1 MNLRGLYCKSIDH
14 VEDRPKSEEDKKRDN
29 TRFFQTYTHYIEEN
43 ELTSDRIWCMDE
55 TPCQHSDTPKK
66 SFKLRN
72 SSSFSK
78 THGFNQRDTL
88 VACIRADGARLA
100 PMIIETRNA
109 YLNKKDSSKS
119 REKIGGMSEDFMI
132 FWLEYFSQFTQK
144 GDILILDNLSSHKTK
159 LVIEK
164 ARKLFINLIFTP
176 PKEAKR
182 YSPLDNSFF
191 GTFKRTR
198 ANCLPHMHNYTRIL
212 RLLIISKYYYDA
224 TEESVRG
231 NFIKNGLALWK
242 KGCTEKIESINNNL
256 YPGVKIIKPTLKTRM
271 DDIRFNGLTVKP
283 HKGFVI
289 YFLNG
294 IRCDFTDLKKL
305 SEDDNFGMKHRKKYQ
320 NFIDQN
326 ESEKEEFFRVC
337 TDIQMNNMKTNSQKG
352 KKRVQNAGKTSL
364 SQPIFTEDG
373 LEERP
378 LSKKEDNST
387 KKGRKKARN
396 AGKTS
401 LSQPI
406 FTEDGLEERPLKQK
420 KTTSPKKEEKREKM
434 LVMTRKKKNDINKS
448 PTKVGLKMT
457 RSSKNDLQIDED
469 ISLPFDINHLTTV
482 CEKARMEYTNKLV
495 AVESSQSDEIM
506 VVSSNETL
514 SQKGKYGKKK

>member
-1 MNLRGLYCKSIDH
+1 
-14 VEDRPKSEEDKKRDN
+14 
-29 TRFFQTYTHYIEEN
+29 
-43 ELTSDRIWCMDE
+43 
-55 TPCQHSDTPKK
+55 
-66 SFKLRN
+66 
-72 SSSFSK
+72 
-78 THGFNQRDTL
+78 
-88 VACIRADGARLA
+88 
-100 PMIIETRNA
+100 
-109 YLNKKDSSKS
+109 
-119 REKIGGMSEDFMI
+119 
-132 FWLEYFSQFTQK
+132 
-144 GDILILDNLSSHKTK
+144 
-159 LVIEK
+159 
-164 ARKLFINLIFTP
+164 
-176 PKEAKR
+176 
-182 YSPLDNSFF
+182 
-191 GTFKRTR
+191 
-198 ANCLPHMHNYTRIL
+198 
-212 RLLIISKYYYDA
+212 
-224 TEESVRG
+224 
-231 NFIKNGLALWK
+231 
-242 KGCTEKIESINNNL
+242 
-256 YPGVKIIKPTLKTRM
+256 M

-378 LSKKEDNST
+378 LSKKKT
-387 KKGRKKARN
+387 TPPKRKKKARN

-420 KTTSPKKEEKREKM
+420 KTTSPKKEEKK
-434 LVMTRKKKNDINKS
+434 RKNAGNDSQKKNDINKS

-514 SQKGKYGKKK
+514 SQKGSMEKKIESIFTNTDEDEDEILEEWSEDANSDRSGDTKLSKVVLEDNIIGINWRDNLCWFDSVIHSLTFVEGFVDWLKAIDTNEAKNVESNAGFN

>member
-1 MNLRGLYCKSIDH
+1 
-14 VEDRPKSEEDKKRDN
+14 
-29 TRFFQTYTHYIEEN
+29 
-43 ELTSDRIWCMDE
+43 
-55 TPCQHSDTPKK
+55 
-66 SFKLRN
+66 
-72 SSSFSK
+72 
-78 THGFNQRDTL
+78 
-88 VACIRADGARLA
+88 
-100 PMIIETRNA
+100 
-109 YLNKKDSSKS
+109 
-119 REKIGGMSEDFMI
+119 
-132 FWLEYFSQFTQK
+132 
-144 GDILILDNLSSHKTK
+144 
-159 LVIEK
+159 
-164 ARKLFINLIFTP
+164 
-176 PKEAKR
+176 
-182 YSPLDNSFF
+182 
-191 GTFKRTR
+191 
-198 ANCLPHMHNYTRIL
+198 MHNYTRIL

-271 DDIRFNGLTVKP
+271 DDIRFNGLT
-283 HKGFVI
+283 
-289 YFLNG
+289 
-294 IRCDFTDLKKL
+294 
-305 SEDDNFGMKHRKKYQ
+305 
-320 NFIDQN
+320 
-326 ESEKEEFFRVC
+326 
-337 TDIQMNNMKTNSQKG
+337 G

-420 KTTSPKKEEKREKM
+420 EDNFTKKGRKREKM
-434 LVMTRKKKNDINKS
+434 LVMTRKKKNDIKKS

-469 ISLPFDINHLTTV
+469 ISF
-482 CEKARMEYTNKLV
+482 AF
-495 AVESSQSDEIM
+495 
-506 VVSSNETL
+506 
-514 SQKGKYGKKK
+514 

>member
-1 MNLRGLYCKSIDH
+1 
-14 VEDRPKSEEDKKRDN
+14 
-29 TRFFQTYTHYIEEN
+29 
-43 ELTSDRIWCMDE
+43 
-55 TPCQHSDTPKK
+55 
-66 SFKLRN
+66 
-72 SSSFSK
+72 
-78 THGFNQRDTL
+78 
-88 VACIRADGARLA
+88 
-100 PMIIETRNA
+100 
-109 YLNKKDSSKS
+109 
-119 REKIGGMSEDFMI
+119 MSEDFMI

-224 TEESVRG
+224 TGESVRG

-305 SEDDNFGMKHRKKYQ
+305 SEDDNFGLKHRKKYQ

-326 ESEKEEFFRVC
+326 ESEKDEFFRVC

-352 KKRVQNAGKTSL
+352 KKRVRNAGKTTL
-364 SQPIFTEDG
+364 SQPIFTE
-373 LEERP
+373 ERFEVRP
-378 LSKKEDNST
+378 QSKKKT
-387 KKGRKKARN
+387 TPPKRKKKARN

-406 FTEDGLEERPLKQK
+406 FTEDQLEERPQSK
-420 KTTSPKKEEKREKM
+420 KEDNFAKKEEKEK
-434 LVMTRKKKNDINKS
+434 K
-448 PTKVGLKMT
+448 
-457 RSSKNDLQIDED
+457 
-469 ISLPFDINHLTTV
+469 
-482 CEKARMEYTNKLV
+482 CW
-495 AVESSQSDEIM
+495 
-506 VVSSNETL
+506 
-514 SQKGKYGKKK
+514 

>member
-1 MNLRGLYCKSIDH
+1 MKHRANI
-14 VEDRPKSEEDKKRDN
+14 
-29 TRFFQTYTHYIEEN
+29 
-43 ELTSDRIWCMDE
+43 LTL
-55 TPCQHSDTPKK
+55 QKK

-119 REKIGGMSEDFMI
+119 REKNWRYVRRFHDLFGLSI
-132 FWLEYFSQFTQK
+132 FHNLLKK

-294 IRCDFTDLKKL
+294 IRCDFTDLKK
-305 SEDDNFGMKHRKKYQ
+305 
-320 NFIDQN
+320 I
-326 ESEKEEFFRVC
+326 
-337 TDIQMNNMKTNSQKG
+337 I
-352 KKRVQNAGKTSL
+352 
-364 SQPIFTEDG
+364 
-373 LEERP
+373 
-378 LSKKEDNST
+378 
-387 KKGRKKARN
+387 
-396 AGKTS
+396 
-401 LSQPI
+401 
-406 FTEDGLEERPLKQK
+406 
-420 KTTSPKKEEKREKM
+420 
-434 LVMTRKKKNDINKS
+434 
-448 PTKVGLKMT
+448 
-457 RSSKNDLQIDED
+457 
-469 ISLPFDINHLTTV
+469 
-482 CEKARMEYTNKLV
+482 
-495 AVESSQSDEIM
+495 
-506 VVSSNETL
+506 
-514 SQKGKYGKKK
+514 

>member
-1 MNLRGLYCKSIDH
+1 MSEKRKQPNTNNSKITIITEEEIRKMYSSEVPRDYSHNKRKRKSYEKEFKQVIKMYQDPSISALNREGNTILWDWIKKHLVMEGDEKTYPEILAPLKGPYIRRHIIGLLENKKYRSGKATSVSRAAVYRWMNLRGLYCKSIDH
-14 VEDRPKSEEDKKRDN
+14 VEDRPKSEEDKQRDN

-72 SSSFSK
+72 SKSFSK

-132 FWLEYFSQFTQK
+132 FWLE
-144 GDILILDNLSSHKTK
+144 
-159 LVIEK
+159 
-164 ARKLFINLIFTP
+164 
-176 PKEAKR
+176 
-182 YSPLDNSFF
+182 
-191 GTFKRTR
+191 TR

-224 TEESVRG
+224 TGESVRG

-305 SEDDNFGMKHRKKYQ
+305 SEDDNFGLKHRKKYQ

-326 ESEKEEFFRVC
+326 ESEKDEFFRVC

-352 KKRVQNAGKTSL
+352 KKRVRNAGKTTL
-364 SQPIFTEDG
+364 SQPIFTE
-373 LEERP
+373 ERFEVRP
-378 LSKKEDNST
+378 QSKKKT
-387 KKGRKKARN
+387 TPPKRKKKARN

-406 FTEDGLEERPLKQK
+406 FTEDQLEERPQ
-420 KTTSPKKEEKREKM
+420 SKKEDNFAKKGRKEKK
-434 LVMTRKKKNDINKS
+434 
-448 PTKVGLKMT
+448 
-457 RSSKNDLQIDED
+457 
-469 ISLPFDINHLTTV
+469 
-482 CEKARMEYTNKLV
+482 CW
-495 AVESSQSDEIM
+495 
-506 VVSSNETL
+506 
-514 SQKGKYGKKK
+514 

>member
-1 MNLRGLYCKSIDH
+1 MSEKRKQPNTNNSKITIITEEEIRKMYSSEVPRDYSHNKRKRKSYEKKFKFETVQEYMDSVITWKRLGSKRDVPHDTIRKWKSQVIKMYQDPSISALNREGNTILWDWIKKHLVMEGDEKTYPEIVAPLKGPYIRRHIIGLLENKKYRSGKATSVSRAAVYRWMNLRGLYCKSIDH

-289 YFLNG
+289 YF
-294 IRCDFTDLKKL
+294 FKW
-305 SEDDNFGMKHRKKYQ
+305 Y
-320 NFIDQN
+320 
-326 ESEKEEFFRVC
+326 
-337 TDIQMNNMKTNSQKG
+337 
-352 KKRVQNAGKTSL
+352 
-364 SQPIFTEDG
+364 
-373 LEERP
+373 
-378 LSKKEDNST
+378 
-387 KKGRKKARN
+387 
-396 AGKTS
+396 
-401 LSQPI
+401 
-406 FTEDGLEERPLKQK
+406 
-420 KTTSPKKEEKREKM
+420 KM
-434 LVMTRKKKNDINKS
+434 
-448 PTKVGLKMT
+448 
-457 RSSKNDLQIDED
+457 
-469 ISLPFDINHLTTV
+469 
-482 CEKARMEYTNKLV
+482 
-495 AVESSQSDEIM
+495 
-506 VVSSNETL
+506 
-514 SQKGKYGKKK
+514 

>member
-1 MNLRGLYCKSIDH
+1 MSEKRKQPNTNNSKITIITEEEIRKMYSSEVPRDYSHNKRKRKSYEKKFKFETVQEYMDSVITWK
-14 VEDRPKSEEDKKRDN
+14 RLGSKRDVPHDTIRKWKSQVIKMYQDPSISALNREGN
-29 TRFFQTYTHYIEEN
+29 TILWDWIKKHLVMEGDEKDRTNSLQIEYGVWMKHRAN
-43 ELTSDRIWCMDE
+43 ILTL
-55 TPCQHSDTPKK
+55 QKK

-119 REKIGGMSEDFMI
+119 REKNWRYVRRFHD
-132 FWLEYFSQFTQK
+132 
-144 GDILILDNLSSHKTK
+144 
-159 LVIEK
+159 
-164 ARKLFINLIFTP
+164 LFGL
-176 PKEAKR
+176 KAKR

-305 SEDDNFGMKHRKKYQ
+305 SEDDNFGMKHRKK
-320 NFIDQN
+320 
-326 ESEKEEFFRVC
+326 V
-337 TDIQMNNMKTNSQKG
+337 
-352 KKRVQNAGKTSL
+352 
-364 SQPIFTEDG
+364 
-373 LEERP
+373 
-378 LSKKEDNST
+378 SK
-387 KKGRKKARN
+387 
-396 AGKTS
+396 
-401 LSQPI
+401 
-406 FTEDGLEERPLKQK
+406 F
-420 KTTSPKKEEKREKM
+420 
-434 LVMTRKKKNDINKS
+434 
-448 PTKVGLKMT
+448 
-457 RSSKNDLQIDED
+457 
-469 ISLPFDINHLTTV
+469 H
-482 CEKARMEYTNKLV
+482 
-495 AVESSQSDEIM
+495 
-506 VVSSNETL
+506 
-514 SQKGKYGKKK
+514 

>member
-14 VEDRPKSEEDKKRDN
+14 VEDRPKSEEDKQRDN

-55 TPCQHSDTPKK
+55 TPCQHSDTQKK

-72 SSSFSK
+72 SKSFSK

-119 REKIGGMSEDFMI
+119 REKIG
-132 FWLEYFSQFTQK
+132 
-144 GDILILDNLSSHKTK
+144 
-159 LVIEK
+159 VIEK

-224 TEESVRG
+224 TGESVRG
-231 NFIKNGLALWK
+231 NFIKKWLGIMEERMYRK
-242 KGCTEKIESINNNL
+242 DR
-256 YPGVKIIKPTLKTRM
+256 KT
-271 DDIRFNGLTVKP
+271 
-283 HKGFVI
+283 
-289 YFLNG
+289 
-294 IRCDFTDLKKL
+294 
-305 SEDDNFGMKHRKKYQ
+305 S
-320 NFIDQN
+320 
-326 ESEKEEFFRVC
+326 FFRVC

-352 KKRVQNAGKTSL
+352 KKRVRNAGKTTL
-364 SQPIFTEDG
+364 SQPIFTE
-373 LEERP
+373 ERFEVRP
-378 LSKKEDNST
+378 QSKKKT
-387 KKGRKKARN
+387 TPPKRKKKARN

-406 FTEDGLEERPLKQK
+406 FTEDQLEERPQSKK
-420 KTTSPKKEEKREKM
+420 KTTSPKRKKREKM
-434 LVMTRKKKNDINKS
+434 LVMTRKK
-448 PTKVGLKMT
+448 
-457 RSSKNDLQIDED
+457 E
-469 ISLPFDINHLTTV
+469 
-482 CEKARMEYTNKLV
+482 
-495 AVESSQSDEIM
+495 
-506 VVSSNETL
+506 
-514 SQKGKYGKKK
+514 

>member
-1 MNLRGLYCKSIDH
+1 MSEKRKQPNTNNSKITIITEEEIRKMYSSEVPRDYSHNKRKRKSYEKEFKFETVQEYMDSVITWKRLGSKRDVPHDTIRKWKRQVIKMYQDPSISALNREGNTILWDWIKKHLVMEGDEKTYPEILAPLKGPYIRRHIIGLLENKKYRSGKATSVSRAAVYRWMNLRGLYCKSIDH
-14 VEDRPKSEEDKKRDN
+14 VEDRPKSEEDKQRDN

-72 SSSFSK
+72 SKSFSK

-132 FWLEYFSQFTQK
+132 FWLEYFHNLLKK

-224 TEESVRG
+224 TGESVRG

-289 YFLNG
+289 YF
-294 IRCDFTDLKKL
+294 
-305 SEDDNFGMKHRKKYQ
+305 
-320 NFIDQN
+320 
-326 ESEKEEFFRVC
+326 
-337 TDIQMNNMKTNSQKG
+337 
-352 KKRVQNAGKTSL
+352 
-364 SQPIFTEDG
+364 
-373 LEERP
+373 
-378 LSKKEDNST
+378 
-387 KKGRKKARN
+387 
-396 AGKTS
+396 
-401 LSQPI
+401 
-406 FTEDGLEERPLKQK
+406 
-420 KTTSPKKEEKREKM
+420 
-434 LVMTRKKKNDINKS
+434 
-448 PTKVGLKMT
+448 
-457 RSSKNDLQIDED
+457 
-469 ISLPFDINHLTTV
+469 
-482 CEKARMEYTNKLV
+482 
-495 AVESSQSDEIM
+495 
-506 VVSSNETL
+506 
-514 SQKGKYGKKK
+514 